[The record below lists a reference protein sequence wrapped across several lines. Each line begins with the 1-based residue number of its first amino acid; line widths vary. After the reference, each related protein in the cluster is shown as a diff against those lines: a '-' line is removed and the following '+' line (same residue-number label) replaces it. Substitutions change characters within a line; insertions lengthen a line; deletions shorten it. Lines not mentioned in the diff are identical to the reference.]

1 MANGEPRV
9 LASAPPG
16 GGRRIS
22 TAAVIGGLV
31 LLLVGFALGA
41 LIAGSGEE
49 EATPLPSIDDS
60 GVPSGFAHS
69 EEGAAEA
76 ASSYMDLFNLEL
88 ALDPDRAQAVL
99 ERIATPAFAGQMLDA
114 LAAARDP
121 ILQAAGRPG
130 GLAAAGG
137 VAATEVERYTDD
149 AATVRVV
156 SVATAAGRGRDAAGR
171 LSVDERRVGLRW
183 EDGDWR
189 AAGFDGQPRDV
200 VELETTPAVSNA
212 IRAALEDTDVAP

>member
-16 GGRRIS
+16 GRRIT
-22 TAAVIGGLV
+22 TAGVVGSLV
-31 LLLVGFALGA
+31 LLLVGFGLGVV
-41 LIAGSGEE
+41 IAGSGEE
-49 EATPLPSIDDS
+49 EAAPLPSIDDS

-137 VAATEVERYTDD
+137 AAATEVERYTDN

-156 SVATAAGRGRDAAGR
+156 SVATAAGRGAAGR